1 MHSFKSGRL
10 ISLIYAFSFHTGQHV
25 LNLRT
30 NQMFRAANHTQ
41 THMHTLKSIY
51 FEPAAS
57 PKVCGETS

>member
-1 MHSFKSGRL
+1 MYSFKFGRL
-10 ISLIYAFSFHTGQHV
+10 MSLIYVFSLHTGQHV

-41 THMHTLKSIY
+41 TLRHTLKSIY

-57 PKVCGETS
+57 PKVCEETS